1 MTPNPF
7 RADRQ
12 MNPFLSHA
20 DLMMGGVRTL
30 VETLFDRTTGTNIG
44 DATSG
49 GGLAAAFDGDNDEL
63 NNDCAYR
70 NAAANMWVGKTL
82 TAAFPISKVN
92 TWGSSDAGYEGVG
105 ANITISLYG
114 KSGAA
119 PANGTDGTL
128 LGTTGS
134 TSAPE
139 NSDPRTITSSDTT
152 TAYDHVWVY
161 LEGTTNQFIAELE
174 IYVMA

>member
-1 MTPNPF
+1 MNPF

-49 GGLAAAFDGDNDEL
+49 GGLAAAFDG
-63 NNDCAYR
+63 NNNQANGACAYR

-82 TAAFPISKVN
+82 AAAAPVSKVQ
-92 TWGSSDAGYEGVG
+92 TYGSNDVGYDGVG
-105 ANITISLYG
+105 ANITITLYG
-114 KSGAA
+114 KNGAA
-119 PANGTDGTL
+119 PANGTDGTS

-134 TSAPE
+134 VSESTAG
-139 NSDPRTITSSDTT
+139 DPKIITSSDTIT
-152 TAYDHVWVY
+152 TYEHVWIY
-161 LEGTTNQFIAELE
+161 CEGTTNQFIAELE